1 MRSFHARVAALTVAT
16 ITAAA
21 LLLPVVRAQDDDEP
35 AQHKDA
41 VNRQP
46 ALEDV
51 LRFQEQQTLIE
62 LRLLMHRRITAFD
75 GTAAGL
81 RKHLETSLTG
91 RLDALQSTC
100 KLTVPQ
106 RKKLQL
112 AGRGDIKRLIDRI
125 DPIFENSA
133 NSTVADIQRFAAETR
148 DLFKTVNG
156 LFDAGSLFSKTMSTT
171 LTHEQ
176 FAERER
182 ALREENSAWYVNAVT
197 DAVRRLAK
205 IVDLSEEQAGKLSSL
220 ILTETSP
227 PQKCGSAD
235 YAFVMFRASK
245 LSEAKLREI
254 LDERQW
260 TALKSQL
267 ASWADAESLLK
278 NQGFAFDNG
287 PFGVA
292 KSNSGH
298 PRENIDRLREHR

>member
-1 MRSFHARVAALTVAT
+1 MRSFHARVAALTVAP
-16 ITAAA
+16 IVAAA
-21 LLLPVVRAQDDDEP
+21 LLLPVARAQQDDEP
-35 AQHKDA
+35 EQHKVA

-51 LRFQEQQTLIE
+51 LRFQEQQRLIE

-81 RKHLETSLTG
+81 RKHLETRLTG
-91 RLDALQSTC
+91 RLDSLQDTC

-112 AGRGDIKRLIDRI
+112 AGRGDIKRLMDRI
-125 DPIFENSA
+125 DPIFESSA
-133 NSTVADIQRFAAETR
+133 NSTVADIQRFTAETR
-148 DLFKTVNG
+148 ELFNAMNG

-176 FAERER
+176 FAEHER
-182 ALREENSAWYVNAVT
+182 ALREKNLAWYVNAVT
-197 DAVRRLAK
+197 DAVPRLAK
-205 IVDLSEEQAGKLSSL
+205 IVDLSEAQAGKLSGL
-220 ILTETSP
+220 ILRETSP
-227 PQKCGSAD
+227 PQKFGPAD

-267 ASWADAESLLK
+267 ASWADAENLLK
-278 NQGFAFDNG
+278 NQGFVFDNG
-287 PFGVA
+287 PFDVA
-292 KSNSGH
+292 KSNPGN
-298 PRENIDRLREHR
+298 PRENTDRLREHR